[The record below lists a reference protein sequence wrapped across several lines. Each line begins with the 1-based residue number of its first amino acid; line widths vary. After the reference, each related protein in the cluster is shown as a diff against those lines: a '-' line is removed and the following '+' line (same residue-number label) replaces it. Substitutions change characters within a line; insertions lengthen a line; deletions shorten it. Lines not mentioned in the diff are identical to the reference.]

1 MDVRGKADP
10 CDRPQNIKSN
20 DLTSSMSRSCSRE
33 TPSRSRA
40 QISCKPSLSNTIK
53 RGADSSNRP
62 KLSSPY
68 VSPVFSIDLAGDGK
82 LGYGFTSADELEEV
96 DIGPGDKPRP
106 TFISKKLDPHLR
118 GLMIALL
125 REYPDCFAWDYTEMP
140 GLDRSI
146 IEHRLPLKKG
156 FRPFQQRARQMKAE
170 ILEEV
175 KKEIEKM
182 LNAGFIRPCR
192 YAEWISSIVPV
203 QKKDGRWRVAI
214 DFRDLNRATPKDEYP
229 MPVAETLINA
239 AAGHKVLSFMDGNAG
254 YNQIFMAPEDIHK
267 TAFRVPGS
275 VGLFEY
281 VVMTFGLKNAGATY
295 QRAMNYIFHD
305 LIGKLV
311 EIYIDDVVVK
321 SVSVKGHLEDLRRIL
336 DRTRKFGLRM
346 NPKKCAFGVTAGQFL
361 GFLVHERGIEI
372 GLKSQEAVRTMK
384 PPTTK
389 KELQCLIGKINFV
402 RRFISNLSGRIEP
415 FMGLVKIK
423 SDEEFRWG
431 AEQQRAFDEI
441 KEYLTKPPVLVPPQQ
456 DRPFYI
462 YLSVAD
468 TSIASVVVQLY
479 DGLERVAFYLSRR
492 MLDAE
497 TRYPE
502 IEKLCLCLFFTC
514 TKLRHILLSAEIVI
528 ICKSD
533 VIKHMLSAPV
543 LKGRL
548 GKWMFALSEFDLR
561 YQPAK
566 AVKGQALA
574 DLIAERINTDI
585 AALSV
590 RAWAM
595 FFDGSACDDGCGIG
609 ILLVSPRGAT
619 YSFSIRLP
627 TPCTNN
633 VAEYEAI
640 RKGME
645 LLLEA
650 GAEAVELFG
659 DSKLVISQLTEEYK
673 CESES
678 LFPLWMQCREL
689 MAQFRYINFSWIPR
703 SQNTEA
709 NDLAQMA
716 SGYKDVAGGADVQ
729 VQFLEPDDWR
739 ADIFNYLK
747 DPARGAPKRIRYKAM
762 KYVLIGDD
770 MFYRTLEGLLLKCL
784 GPAESNRLLHEVH
797 EGACGTHQSA
807 HKMKWLIRRSGF
819 YWPTMLEDCFKY
831 YKGCQACQM
840 FGKIQTVPASAMNPI
855 IKPWP
860 FRGWGMDMIGKI
872 NPPSSKGHAWIL
884 AITDYFT
891 KWVEAVPMKSVAS
904 QDVINFVKEH
914 VIHRFGIPQTIT
926 TDGGSVFISREFRKF
941 CEDMGIKLIRSSPY
955 YAQANGQAEAS
966 NQSLSKLIKRKI
978 DEHPRRWHEVLSEAL
993 WAYRMS
999 CHGAIKTSPYH
1010 LVYGQEAVLPWE
1022 IAAGSRRVTFQ
1033 NDLTTEEYA
1042 TLMSDSIEDLTEL
1055 RLWSLEKI
1063 KENKAK
1069 VARAYNKKVRPKEF
1083 HVGDLVWEAVLPLG
1097 TKDAVYGKWSPNWH
1111 GPYRVDQVLKGN
1123 AYMLEELSGVKFPVA
1138 VNGQHLKK
1146 YFPSMWDDGQ

>member
-1 MDVRGKADP
+1 MEQISTILRDQFGILPKRRTIGYSKPYPNEYDLIPLPPKYRLPEFSKFNGSEGSSSIEHVSRYLAQLGMISASDPLRVRQKRGETVSEYIQRFRTVKNRCYSARLTEKEAVDLAVVGLAAPFKDLTFQVDYNSLAHLVQKLTLYEQRHPELYQDKFKRPIGLVETEDVEDSEDQEIAVAEWARGAVPVSCKWVKPQGPAKGFDFDISKAEQIFDLLLKEKQLKLPEGHKIPTAQEMNGRPYCKWHHSFTHVTNDCKELRRQIQSAIEQGRLILGQFAMKVDTHPFPGVNMVELNHSTRHQPGFSFEVNMAGPVHHHGNDKEEIGHSRGKEKEEAGP
-10 CDRPQNIKSN
+10 RDRPRYDDRRYVTEEQRAESSRGE
-20 DLTSSMSRSCSRE
+20 DLEESEDEEEDRYHRPRWCPDGLSHSQKRRVQRLRNLEEAEAQYLYTLRKARPDLAVKIQQTLE
-33 TPSRSRA
+33 TEMRP
-40 QISCKPSLSNTIK
+40 QKK
-53 RGADSSNRP
+53 EWRP
-62 KLSSPY
+62 KQTKADAKASAGTNM
-68 VSPVFSIDLAGDGK
+68 VFILPSEFRAPR
-82 LGYGFTSADELEEV
+82 TEEV
-96 DIGPGDKPRP
+96 PVAQFDCGPRPVIFEKPRER
-106 TFISKKLDPHLR
+106 SYKHLK
-118 GLMIALL
+118 ALYL
-125 REYPDCFAWDYTEMP
+125 R
-140 GLDRSI
+140 
-146 IEHRLPLKKG
+146 
-156 FRPFQQRARQMKAE
+156 
-170 ILEEV
+170 
-175 KKEIEKM
+175 
-182 LNAGFIRPCR
+182 
-192 YAEWISSIVPV
+192 
-203 QKKDGRWRVAI
+203 
-214 DFRDLNRATPKDEYP
+214 
-229 MPVAETLINA
+229 
-239 AAGHKVLSFMDGNAG
+239 
-254 YNQIFMAPEDIHK
+254 
-267 TAFRVPGS
+267 
-275 VGLFEY
+275 
-281 VVMTFGLKNAGATY
+281 
-295 QRAMNYIFHD
+295 
-305 LIGKLV
+305 
-311 EIYIDDVVVK
+311 
-321 SVSVKGHLEDLRRIL
+321 
-336 DRTRKFGLRM
+336 
-346 NPKKCAFGVTAGQFL
+346 
-361 GFLVHERGIEI
+361 
-372 GLKSQEAVRTMK
+372 
-384 PPTTK
+384 
-389 KELQCLIGKINFV
+389 
-402 RRFISNLSGRIEP
+402 
-415 FMGLVKIK
+415 
-423 SDEEFRWG
+423 
-431 AEQQRAFDEI
+431 
-441 KEYLTKPPVLVPPQQ
+441 
-456 DRPFYI
+456 
-462 YLSVAD
+462 
-468 TSIASVVVQLY
+468 VVVQVY
-479 DGLERVAFYLSRR
+479 DGLEKVVFYLSRR

-514 TKLRHILLSAEIVI
+514 TKLHHILLTAEIVV

-548 GKWMFALSEFDLR
+548 GKWMFALSEFDIR

-595 FFDGSACDDGCGIG
+595 FFDGSVCDDGCGIG

-640 RKGME
+640 CKGME

-689 MAQFRYINFSWIPR
+689 MAQFKYINFNWIPR

-716 SGYKDVAGGADVQ
+716 SGYKDVADGADVQ
-729 VQFLEPDDWR
+729 VRDSPDYHDRW
-739 ADIFNYLK
+739 
-747 DPARGAPKRIRYKAM
+747 
-762 KYVLIGDD
+762 
-770 MFYRTLEGLLLKCL
+770 
-784 GPAESNRLLHEVH
+784 
-797 EGACGTHQSA
+797 
-807 HKMKWLIRRSGF
+807 
-819 YWPTMLEDCFKY
+819 
-831 YKGCQACQM
+831 
-840 FGKIQTVPASAMNPI
+840 
-855 IKPWP
+855 
-860 FRGWGMDMIGKI
+860 
-872 NPPSSKGHAWIL
+872 
-884 AITDYFT
+884 
-891 KWVEAVPMKSVAS
+891 
-904 QDVINFVKEH
+904 
-914 VIHRFGIPQTIT
+914 RFGLRF
-926 TDGGSVFISREFRKF
+926 SEFRKF

-966 NQSLSKLIKRKI
+966 NKSLIKLIKRKI

-1022 IAAGSRRVTFQ
+1022 ITAGSRRVAFQ

-1042 TLMSDSIEDLTEL
+1042 ALMSDSIEDVTEL

-1097 TKDAVYGKWSPNWH
+1097 TKDAAYGKWSPNWH

-1123 AYMLEELSGVKFPVA
+1123 AYMLEELNGVKFPVA

>member
-1 MDVRGKADP
+1 MAADGTPVTYEELPAELKKKHDEIKATLEANLIGSYHKTRSHGVRRKGFSPEGALDEVDLSVPSEGRTRAVRQEIGGMVAHSLRLHSESLVNTLEHVAVRMVKEVMKNQHSLLESALRTYRGKMPLQPRLPLSCTSAAPGVPHSPSRTVDRTNGTYPGRCQPGHSFSVNMIELGRPLDGEKGEGNCFRGKDKEEAAP
-10 CDRPQNIKSN
+10 CDRPRHRQNILVMIKVEADASDRPVVSVSHALPVCGV
-20 DLTSSMSRSCSRE
+20 DLT
-33 TPSRSRA
+33 
-40 QISCKPSLSNTIK
+40 
-53 RGADSSNRP
+53 
-62 KLSSPY
+62 
-68 VSPVFSIDLAGDGK
+68 GDGK

-106 TFISKKLDPHLR
+106 TFISKKLDPQLR
-118 GLMIALL
+118 GQMIALL
-125 REYPDCFAWDYTEMP
+125 KEYPDCFAWDYTEMP

-156 FRPFQQRARQMKAE
+156 FRPFQQRARQMRAE

-182 LNAGFIRPCR
+182 LAAGFIRPCR

-203 QKKDGRWRVAI
+203 EKKDGRWRVAI

-267 TAFRVPGS
+267 TAFRVPGA

-321 SVSVKGHLEDLRRIL
+321 SVSMEGHLDDLRRVL
-336 DRTRKFGLRM
+336 ERTRKFGLRM

-372 GLKSQEAVRTMK
+372 GLKSQEAVRTMQ

-415 FMGLVKIK
+415 FMALVKTK
-423 SDEEFRWG
+423 SDDEFHWG
-431 AEQQRAFDEI
+431 AEQQQAFDEI
-441 KEYLTKPPVLVPPQQ
+441 KRYLTTPPVLVPPQ

-479 DGLERVAFYLSRR
+479 EGVERVVFYLSRR

-502 IEKLCLCLFFTC
+502 VEKLCLCLFFTC
-514 TKLRHILLSAEIVI
+514 TKLHHILLTAEIIV

-533 VIKHMLSAPV
+533 VVKHMLSAPV

-548 GKWMFALSEFDLR
+548 GKWMLALSEFDLR
-561 YQPAK
+561 YQPAR

-574 DLIAERINTDI
+574 DLIAERI
-585 AALSV
+585 
-590 RAWAM
+590 R
-595 FFDGSACDDGCGIG
+595 
-609 ILLVSPRGAT
+609 
-619 YSFSIRLP
+619 
-627 TPCTNN
+627 
-633 VAEYEAI
+633 
-640 RKGME
+640 
-645 LLLEA
+645 
-650 GAEAVELFG
+650 
-659 DSKLVISQLTEEYK
+659 
-673 CESES
+673 
-678 LFPLWMQCREL
+678 
-689 MAQFRYINFSWIPR
+689 
-703 SQNTEA
+703 
-709 NDLAQMA
+709 
-716 SGYKDVAGGADVQ
+716 
-729 VQFLEPDDWR
+729 
-739 ADIFNYLK
+739 
-747 DPARGAPKRIRYKAM
+747 
-762 KYVLIGDD
+762 
-770 MFYRTLEGLLLKCL
+770 
-784 GPAESNRLLHEVH
+784 
-797 EGACGTHQSA
+797 
-807 HKMKWLIRRSGF
+807 
-819 YWPTMLEDCFKY
+819 
-831 YKGCQACQM
+831 
-840 FGKIQTVPASAMNPI
+840 
-855 IKPWP
+855 
-860 FRGWGMDMIGKI
+860 
-872 NPPSSKGHAWIL
+872 
-884 AITDYFT
+884 
-891 KWVEAVPMKSVAS
+891 
-904 QDVINFVKEH
+904 
-914 VIHRFGIPQTIT
+914 
-926 TDGGSVFISREFRKF
+926 
-941 CEDMGIKLIRSSPY
+941 IKLIRSSPY

-966 NQSLSKLIKRKI
+966 NQSLIKLIKRKI
-978 DEHPRRWHEVLSEAL
+978 DENPRDWHEKLSEAL

-999 CHGAIKTSPYH
+999 CHGAIKTSPYQ

-1022 IAAGSRRVTFQ
+1022 ITAGSRRVTFQ
-1033 NDLTTEEYA
+1033 NDLTAEEYA
-1042 TLMSDSIEDLTEL
+1042 ALMSDTIEDATEL

-1063 KENKAK
+1063 KENKAR

-1083 HVGDLVWEAVLPLG
+1083 QVGDLVWEAVLPLG
-1097 TKDAVYGKWSPNWH
+1097 TRDKAYGKWSPNWH
-1111 GPYRVDQVLKGN
+1111 GPYKVVQALKGN
-1123 AYMLEELSGVKFPVA
+1123 AYMLEELSGEKFPVA
-1138 VNGQHLKK
+1138 VNGQHIKK

>member
-1 MDVRGKADP
+1 MVSEYIQRFRTVKNRCYSARLNEKEVVELAVLGLAAP
-10 CDRPQNIKSN
+10 IK
-20 DLTSSMSRSCSRE
+20 DLAFQVE
-33 TPSRSRA
+33 YN
-40 QISCKPSLSNTIK
+40 SLSHMAQKLTLYEQRHPEVYQDKFKRPIGLVETEEVGDSAEDQEVAVAEWA
-53 RGADSSNRP
+53 RGADP
-62 KLSSPY
+62 
-68 VSPVFSIDLAGDGK
+68 VSCKWVK
-82 LGYGFTSADELEEV
+82 QQ
-96 DIGPGDKPRP
+96 GP
-106 TFISKKLDPHLR
+106 
-118 GLMIALL
+118 A
-125 REYPDCFAWDYTEMP
+125 
-140 GLDRSI
+140 
-146 IEHRLPLKKG
+146 KG
-156 FRPFQQRARQMKAE
+156 FDFDCAGISMD
-170 ILEEV
+170 EV
-175 KKEIEKM
+175 KKKLFSVSLSGQHKDYLDACSEGSFTSKEVEARWDLLDRIED
-182 LNAGFIRPCR
+182 NAEGWENDKGKESG
-192 YAEWISSIVPV
+192 YADKPPFKPLLPEEGNEKKKKKKKKKGNKKKE
-203 QKKDGRWRVAI
+203 KKDGRWRVAI

-239 AAGHKVLSFMDGNAG
+239 AAGHK
-254 YNQIFMAPEDIHK
+254 
-267 TAFRVPGS
+267 
-275 VGLFEY
+275 
-281 VVMTFGLKNAGATY
+281 
-295 QRAMNYIFHD
+295 
-305 LIGKLV
+305 
-311 EIYIDDVVVK
+311 
-321 SVSVKGHLEDLRRIL
+321 
-336 DRTRKFGLRM
+336 
-346 NPKKCAFGVTAGQFL
+346 
-361 GFLVHERGIEI
+361 
-372 GLKSQEAVRTMK
+372 
-384 PPTTK
+384 
-389 KELQCLIGKINFV
+389 
-402 RRFISNLSGRIEP
+402 
-415 FMGLVKIK
+415 
-423 SDEEFRWG
+423 
-431 AEQQRAFDEI
+431 
-441 KEYLTKPPVLVPPQQ
+441 Q

-543 LKGRL
+543 LKGQL
-548 GKWMFALSEFDLR
+548 GKWMFALLEFDLR

-659 DSKLVISQLTEEYK
+659 DSKLVISQLTKEYK

-689 MAQFRYINFSWIPR
+689 MAQFRYINFNWIPR
-703 SQNTEA
+703 SQNAEA
-709 NDLAQMA
+709 NDLAQMV
-716 SGYKDVAGGADVQ
+716 SGYKDVANGADVQ

-747 DPARGAPKRIRYKAM
+747 DPARGAPKWIRYKAM

-784 GPAESNRLLHEVH
+784 GPAESNWLLHEVH

-872 NPPSSKGHAWIL
+872 NPPSSKGHVWIL

-891 KWVEAVPMKSVAS
+891 KWVEAVPMKSVKS
-904 QDVINFVKEH
+904 EDVINFVKEH

-926 TDGGSVFISREFRKF
+926 TDGGSVFISKEFRKF

-966 NQSLSKLIKRKI
+966 NQSLIKLIKRKV
-978 DEHPRRWHEVLSEAL
+978 DEHPRRWHE
-993 WAYRMS
+993 
-999 CHGAIKTSPYH
+999 
-1010 LVYGQEAVLPWE
+1010 
-1022 IAAGSRRVTFQ
+1022 
-1033 NDLTTEEYA
+1033 NDLTTKEYA
-1042 TLMSDSIEDLTEL
+1042 ALMSDSIEDLTEL

-1069 VARAYNKKVRPKEF
+1069 VARAYNNKVRPKEF

-1123 AYMLEELSGVKFPVA
+1123 AYMLEELNGVKFPVA